1 MAHFFLLGF
10 EVEFVFSGGRDFDG
24 DALGDGDAVL
34 ADVVDFLRVVCQEA
48 DVGCAEIS
56 ENLCAGHVLAK
67 VGSEAEL
74 EIRFDGVIAFVL
86 QGIGADLIDEA
97 DAAAFLT
104 QVDEDAPTFF
114 GDLAHGC
121 GELLAAVA
129 AERSE
134 AVAGEAFG
142 VNAAEDGRSV
152 IDLPHS
158 EGDVV
163 LAIHAI
169 HEAVDLKVAVLG
181 RKFRSGDAFDE
192 YLMLFPV
199 FDELLNVA
207 DLEAFFLRKAEEVFA
222 AGHGAVFIHDLAA
235 QAGGLEPRKAGEVDG
250 CFGMALPFKDAP
262 AAGFQREKMPRA
274 AELFRLRTVFDGFQG
289 CHGAGGSR
297 DAGARVLVVNGLEEG
312 SLVIVRIVTDHR
324 SEVQGFCDFLGHRH
338 ADDALRFGCHAV
350 HILRRSEFCGADVV
364 AFVFAGLC
372 VLHDDDVSLPDFF

>member
-34 ADVVDFLRVVCQEA
+34 ADVVDFLRVIGQEA
-48 DVGCAEIS
+48 DVGRAEIS
-56 ENLCAGHVLAK
+56 KDLCAGHVLAK

-74 EIRFDGVIAFVL
+74 EIRFYGVIAFVL

-104 QVDEDAPTFF
+104 QVDEDTPTFF

-121 GELLAAVA
+121 GELLSAVA
-129 AERSE
+129 AERAE

-142 VNAAEDGRSV
+142 VDAAEDRRSV
-152 IDLPHS
+152 IDLSHG

-181 RKFRSGDAFDE
+181 REFGGGDAFDE
-192 YLMLFPV
+192 DFMLFPV
-199 FDELLNVA
+199 FDEFLNVA
-207 DLEAFFLRKAEEVFA
+207 DLEAFFFGEAEEVFA

-235 QAGGLEPRKAGEVDG
+235 QAGGLESREAREVDG
-250 CFGMALPFKDAP
+250 RFGMALPFEDAP

-274 AELFRLRTVFDGFQG
+274 AEVFRLRAVFDGFQG
-289 CHGAGGSR
+289 CHGAGSGR
-297 DAGARVLVVNGLEEG
+297 HAGAGVLVVDGL
-312 SLVIVRIVTDHR
+312 
-324 SEVQGFCDFLGHRH
+324 
-338 ADDALRFGCHAV
+338 
-350 HILRRSEFCGADVV
+350 
-364 AFVFAGLC
+364 
-372 VLHDDDVSLPDFF
+372 

>member
-1 MAHFFLLGF
+1 MAHFFLLGL
-10 EVEFVFSGGRDFDG
+10 EVEFVFSGGRDLDG

-34 ADVVDFLRVVCQEA
+34 ADVVDLLRVVCQEA
-48 DVGCAEIS
+48 DMCRAKIS
-56 ENLCAGHVLAK
+56 KDLCACHVLAK

-104 QVDEDAPTFF
+104 QVDEDAATFF

-121 GELLAAVA
+121 GELLSAVA
-129 AERSE
+129 AERPE

-142 VNAAEDGRSV
+142 VDAAEDGRSV
-152 IDLPHS
+152 IDLPHG

-163 LAIHAI
+163 LAIHAV

-181 RKFRSGDAFDE
+181 REFGGGDAFDE
-192 YLMLFPV
+192 DLMLFPV

-235 QAGGLEPRKAGEVDG
+235 QAGGLEPGKSGEVDG
-250 CFGMALPFKDAP
+250 RFGMALPFEDAP
-262 AAGFQREKMPRA
+262 AASFQREKMSRA
-274 AELFRLRTVFDGFQG
+274 AEVFRLCAVFDGFQG
-289 CHGAGGSR
+289 CHGAGSGR
-297 DAGARVLVVNGLEEG
+297 DAGAGVLVVDGL
-312 SLVIVRIVTDHR
+312 
-324 SEVQGFCDFLGHRH
+324 
-338 ADDALRFGCHAV
+338 
-350 HILRRSEFCGADVV
+350 
-364 AFVFAGLC
+364 
-372 VLHDDDVSLPDFF
+372 